1 MYFVDMV
8 VVLLVLK
15 FEMSSHESERN
26 CLVHVRNIFC
36 GTQDVHLHY
45 FCEVQ
50 VIEKVLQMFRK
61 EMSHVNRA
69 MQKNS
74 GKNFCHRFS
83 GGQETECTQMY
94 YLH

>member
-1 MYFVDMV
+1 MYSADMA

-15 FEMSSHESERN
+15 FEMSSYESERN

-36 GTQDVHLHY
+36 GTQDVHLHF

-50 VIEKVLQMFRK
+50 VTEKALQMFCK
-61 EMSHVNRA
+61 KMSHVNRA

-74 GKNFCHRFS
+74 GKTLSQVQCWTGNKM
-83 GGQETECTQMY
+83 QPDV
-94 YLH
+94 